1 MRPPPQTVIGLSNV
15 SQRGLYRELLN
26 RIYLVMT
33 VANGLDTAIL
43 DPLDAKLM
51 EAAITADVLL
61 NRNVYCDDFIKAYR
75 K

>member
-33 VANGLDTAIL
+33 VANGLDTASQR
-43 DPLDAKLM
+43 
-51 EAAITADVLL
+51 LL
-61 NRNVYCDDFIKAYR
+61 R
-75 K
+75 